1 MDNIGFLFSRQEF
14 MVLSAVSGIEKM
26 YGFSMEEKVEEQ
38 EILQAM
44 QALTARNMLGSFDG
58 IFQVQEPVRELFQQ
72 IKDAKTM
79 LDVHKR
85 SGKKCILYIGQFS
98 VQVSAL
104 PNREG
109 MLHVQK
115 ISNRDVWNFLTEEGW
130 IPQEG
135 EERVDIS

>member
-38 EILQAM
+38 EVLQAM